1 MFDTM
6 LASLPYVMLVAAI
19 LIFAIPAVFTRRKGP
34 VIFVFILNM
43 LFNIGA
49 ATYDFYVGVSWCATI
64 HVGIAALMVGWLAA
78 TIAET
83 KKHKA
88 EPKTPAVPE
97 SEPSTYEALE
107 KAKNRKAKA
116 ADRKAAADAEASAA
130 ADELAQA
137 EEEEVLAEAKVADES
152 LNELEREA
160 LSRKKNLAEA
170 VEAYNAS
177 QKRRDDAENRAYRV
191 KSKAALIRAQRDLEK
206 AEKELARAADD
217 RDAAQEAYDKAR
229 SAATKAQGIVEGFEE
244 PKADPKAGDPK
255 AAAKAGDP
263 KATAKAGDPKA
274 DPKAAPKA
282 TAKAGDPK
290 ADPKAAPKATGKAG
304 DPQTAAKAN
313 PKKPASPKK
322 PANPKITGKADPKT
336 AAQEMTSE
344 LASEVATMSE
354 VLAHANGTAP
364 YGEYLYQLDADT
376 AIILVDE
383 GPLDAGIDEVCR
395 KGHVKA
401 SGREVTFLLK
411 DGKVDRVID

>member
-19 LIFAIPAVFTRRKGP
+19 LIFAIPAVFTRQKGP

-64 HVGIAALMVGWLAA
+64 HVGIAALMVVWLAA

-97 SEPSTYEALE
+97 SEPSPYEALE

-191 KSKAALIRAQRDLEK
+191 KSKAAFIRAQRDLEK

-229 SAATKAQGIVEGFEE
+229 SAATKAQEIVEGFEE

-255 AAAKAGDP
+255 AAPKADPKAGDP
-263 KATAKAGDPKA
+263 KA
-274 DPKAAPKA
+274 AA
-282 TAKAGDPK
+282 
-290 ADPKAAPKATGKAG
+290 KAG

-411 DGKVDRVID
+411 DGKADRLIDC